1 MRVGLFP
8 LGGTTSFHVP
18 QEGKRERT
26 VKPGRTAVP
35 DGGTRWE
42 GPIMVQSLGLRSSA
56 QACPSLCPNF
66 RSGFPVR
73 TGKRKANLPLPS
85 PLGCPA
91 DEHSGVDEGAEGT
104 CLSSPLLMK

>member
-1 MRVGLFP
+1 MRVGSSP

-42 GPIMVQSLGLRSSA
+42 GPIMVQSLGLVHQPRPVPASA
-56 QACPSLCPNF
+56 LSFGPGSQ
-66 RSGFPVR
+66 SGPVR
-73 TGKRKANLPLPS
+73 GKQISPCPVPS
-85 PLGCPA
+85 DA
-91 DEHSGVDEGAEGT
+91 
-104 CLSSPLLMK
+104 LLMSIQE